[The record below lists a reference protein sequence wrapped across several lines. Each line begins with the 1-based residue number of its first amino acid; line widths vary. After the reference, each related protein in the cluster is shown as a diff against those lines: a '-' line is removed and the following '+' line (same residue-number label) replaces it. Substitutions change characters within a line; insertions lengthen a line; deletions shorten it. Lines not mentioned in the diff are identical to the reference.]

1 MLKCNIPIELVS
13 FSILGQIPDKSIS
26 RRKEFILAH
35 WWGGQVT
42 IAGAAWIHGGDRS
55 PPQDQHGCTGWR
67 GHHRRASMG
76 AWCGQVTTVGAAQMH
91 GVERS
96 PLQGRHGRWKVRQ
109 LLLTWGNREEG
120 RHSSGFFFSC
130 FLLIMGCSPVGHTSN
145 LQFVFALPLS
155 VEFLLKPSQ
164 IHLELCCLCDSKSS
178 QADSGDVSSFLS
190 YGFRNSDSQTISWK
204 PTL

>member
-42 IAGAAWIHGGDRS
+42 IAGAAWIHVGDRS

-130 FLLIMGCSPVGHTSN
+130 FYWLWVVRLWDTPQTYNLCLL
-145 LQFVFALPLS
+145 
-155 VEFLLKPSQ
+155 
-164 IHLELCCLCDSKSS
+164 
-178 QADSGDVSSFLS
+178 FLS
-190 YGFRNSDSQTISWK
+190 QLSFSSSLHRYT
-204 PTL
+204 